1 MRGKIRARGGKG
13 EKREKKETFIKK
25 TTLHLGFKKSLRLY
39 VQIDEQTDRQTGR
52 LMGKKLKIVN
62 YRQMKIG

>member
-13 EKREKKETFIKK
+13 KKREKGNIYKE

-62 YRQMKIG
+62 YRQMKTG